1 MRPTMQIL
9 SVERIDAII
18 AEAFR
23 ILEQIGVEVELPE
36 AVELLSGAGARISD
50 AGDRAFIPE
59 ELCRR
64 CLDTVPGEF
73 HLYGRSGDAGLT
85 IGGDAT
91 HFDPG
96 SAALTLYDHAAG
108 EIRAATT
115 RDVVEFAVLTE
126 GIGSYDCQSTG
137 LIPSDVPE
145 DLADRFRL
153 LIALVYGEKP
163 VITGT
168 FTRKAYRTMHE
179 MLCAVRGGSKALRTR
194 PLAVFDCC
202 PTAPLTWS
210 ELTCDALVSCAR
222 TGVPAETVSMPL
234 TGASAPVT
242 LAGAIVQ
249 HAAESLAG
257 LVIHQLAGPG
267 SPFVYGGA
275 PSCFDMRKA
284 TTPMGS
290 VETMMIDASY
300 AQVGKRLGLPTH
312 AYMGLSDAKLPDFQA
327 GAETAF
333 GVAMA
338 ALAGVNVVSGPGM
351 LNFVGTQSLEKLL
364 LDGEVCAMAKR
375 LLRGVTFRGET
386 EALEVLAGHALD
398 KSFLTA
404 DHTRKYFREE
414 AWMPGPAIDRGSQGA
429 WESAGMPDA
438 TTRAHEA
445 VRDALE
451 TPKVTPPDAALVD
464 ELERIILADAR
475 TMGVD
480 SLPDWRVLLP

>member
-1 MRPTMQIL
+1 
-9 SVERIDAII
+9 
-18 AEAFR
+18 
-23 ILEQIGVEVELPE
+23 
-36 AVELLSGAGARISD
+36 
-50 AGDRAFIPE
+50 
-59 ELCRR
+59 
-64 CLDTVPGEF
+64 
-73 HLYGRSGDAGLT
+73 
-85 IGGDAT
+85 
-91 HFDPG
+91 
-96 SAALTLYDHAAG
+96 
-108 EIRAATT
+108 
-115 RDVVEFAVLTE
+115 
-126 GIGSYDCQSTG
+126 
-137 LIPSDVPE
+137 
-145 DLADRFRL
+145 
-153 LIALVYGEKP
+153 
-163 VITGT
+163 
-168 FTRKAYRTMHE
+168 
-179 MLCAVRGGSKALRTR
+179 
-194 PLAVFDCC
+194 
-202 PTAPLTWS
+202 
-210 ELTCDALVSCAR
+210 
-222 TGVPAETVSMPL
+222 
-234 TGASAPVT
+234 
-242 LAGAIVQ
+242 
-249 HAAESLAG
+249 
-257 LVIHQLAGPG
+257 
-267 SPFVYGGA
+267 
-275 PSCFDMRKA
+275 MRKA

-451 TPKVTPPDAALVD
+451 TPKVTPPDAALID
-464 ELERIILADAR
+464 ELEAIILADAR
-475 TMGVD
+475 TMGAD
-480 SLPDWRVLLP
+480 SLPDWRILLP